1 MVASNPPLL
10 FLVWMHKVLA
20 FIFESVSA
28 SCGHL
33 SESFLSKFNAV
44 EKVHFSF
51 FMLAFTTCEYLG
63 MDGVLPALYQ
73 IRSNEVDSN
82 LGQI

>member
-1 MVASNPPLL
+1 M
-10 FLVWMHKVLA
+10 LA

-44 EKVHFSF
+44 GKVLLSSF
-51 FMLAFTTCEYLG
+51 MFAFTCEYLG
-63 MDGVLPALYQ
+63 MDAVLPVLYQ
-73 IRSNEVDSN
+73 IGSSGLDSN